1 MARRMLSSVAQQA
14 KDLRQQLKAVFPL
27 CKFRVRSSNYSMGS
41 SIRVSWI
48 DGPMVSEVEAIASGY
63 ESIRRDEGSGEI
75 LSGGNRYVH
84 CERRFS
90 IAVFESAVMTVCR
103 DWGVEPVPT
112 VVCGQSEFSSPHI
125 PHGANPQR
133 VGGGVKDLQWLVMD
147 YLAERSFYPVQKG
160 DEESDRV
167 GAAAPEEHRGG
178 SGGSDRG
185 GAGEAEVSV
194 LKSGSPWNAA
204 APHATA
210 ADLQAVEVVENHA
223 KDGFELFFPGKP
235 DPATRQ
241 LLRAC
246 GFRPSK
252 KKSGQRSGQWFWYA
266 KRTEGTTEF
275 VLGLTG

>member
-48 DGPMVSEVEAIASGY
+48 DGPTVSEVDEIAGGY

-90 IAVFESAVMTVCR
+90 IAVFEAAVMTVCR

-112 VVCGQSEFSSPHI
+112 VVCGPSEFSSPHI
-125 PHGANPQR
+125 PHEANPQR

-147 YLAERSFYPVQKG
+147 YLAEQSFYPVQEV
-160 DEESDRV
+160 DEESDRC
-167 GAAAPEEHRGG
+167 GG
-178 SGGSDRG
+178 SGG
-185 GAGEAEVSV
+185 AGKAEGSV
-194 LKSGSPWNAA
+194 LKPGSPWNAA

-210 ADLQAVEVVENHA
+210 ADLQTVEVVENHA
-223 KDGFELFFPGKP
+223 KNGFELFFPGKP

-252 KKSGQRSGQWFWYA
+252 KKSGDRYGRWFWYA
-266 KRTEGTTEF
+266 KRTQGTTEF

>member
-48 DGPMVSEVEAIASGY
+48 DGPMVSEVEAIANRY

-90 IAVFESAVMTVCR
+90 IAVFEAAVMTVCR
-103 DWGVEPVPT
+103 DWGVEPVPP
-112 VVCGQSEFSSPHI
+112 VVCGPSEFSSPHI
-125 PHGANPQR
+125 PHEANPQR

-147 YLAERSFYPVQKG
+147 YLAEQSFYPVQKVN
-160 DEESDRV
+160 EECD
-167 GAAAPEEHRGG
+167 RGG

-194 LKSGSPWNAA
+194 LKPGSPWNAA

-223 KDGFELFFPGKP
+223 KNGFELFFPGKP

-252 KKSGQRSGQWFWYA
+252 KKSGNRSGQWFWYA

>member
-1 MARRMLSSVAQQA
+1 M
-14 KDLRQQLKAVFPL
+14 D
-27 CKFRVRSSNYSMGS
+27 
-41 SIRVSWI
+41 
-48 DGPMVSEVEAIASGY
+48 AIAGGY

-84 CERRFS
+84 CERQFS
-90 IAVFESAVMTVCR
+90 IAVFEAAVTTVCR

-112 VVCGQSEFSSPHI
+112 VVCGQSEFASPHI
-125 PHGANPQR
+125 PHETNPQG

-147 YLAERSFYPVQKG
+147 YLAEQSFYPVQEV
-160 DEESDRV
+160 DEE
-167 GAAAPEEHRGG
+167 G
-178 SGGSDRG
+178 DRG
-185 GAGEAEVSV
+185 GVGEAEESV
-194 LKSGSPWNAA
+194 LKPGSPWNAA

-223 KDGFELFFPGKP
+223 KNGFELFFPGKP

-252 KKSGQRSGQWFWYA
+252 KKSGDRYGQWFWYA

>member
-41 SIRVSWI
+41 SIRVSWM
-48 DGPMVSEVEAIASGY
+48 DGPMVSEVDAIAGGY

-90 IAVFESAVMTVCR
+90 IAVFEAAVMTVCR

-125 PHGANPQR
+125 PHEANPQR

-147 YLAERSFYPVQKG
+147 YLAEQSFYPVQEKV
-160 DEESDRV
+160 DE
-167 GAAAPEEHRGG
+167 
-178 SGGSDRG
+178 
-185 GAGEAEVSV
+185 V
-194 LKSGSPWNAA
+194 LAI
-204 APHATA
+204 
-210 ADLQAVEVVENHA
+210 AVAVV
-223 KDGFELFFPGKP
+223 LV
-235 DPATRQ
+235 R
-241 LLRAC
+241 R
-246 GFRPSK
+246 
-252 KKSGQRSGQWFWYA
+252 RS
-266 KRTEGTTEF
+266 
-275 VLGLTG
+275 LS

>member
-1 MARRMLSSVAQQA
+1 MRRI
-14 KDLRQQLKAVFPL
+14 LK
-27 CKFRVRSSNYSMGS
+27 
-41 SIRVSWI
+41 
-48 DGPMVSEVEAIASGY
+48 
-63 ESIRRDEGSGEI
+63 
-75 LSGGNRYVH
+75 
-84 CERRFS
+84 
-90 IAVFESAVMTVCR
+90 
-103 DWGVEPVPT
+103 
-112 VVCGQSEFSSPHI
+112 
-125 PHGANPQR
+125 R

-147 YLAERSFYPVQKG
+147 YLAEQSFYPGQEV
-160 DEESDRV
+160 DEV
-167 GAAAPEEHRGG
+167 
-178 SGGSDRG
+178 SDRG
-185 GAGEAEVSV
+185 GVGEAEVSV
-194 LKSGSPWNAA
+194 LKPGSPWNAA

-223 KDGFELFFPGKP
+223 KNGFELFFPGKP

>member
-1 MARRMLSSVAQQA
+1 M
-14 KDLRQQLKAVFPL
+14 D
-27 CKFRVRSSNYSMGS
+27 
-41 SIRVSWI
+41 
-48 DGPMVSEVEAIASGY
+48 AIAGGY

-84 CERRFS
+84 CERQFS
-90 IAVFESAVMTVCR
+90 IAVFEAAVTTVCR

-112 VVCGQSEFSSPHI
+112 VVCGQSEFASPHI
-125 PHGANPQR
+125 PHETNPQG

-147 YLAERSFYPVQKG
+147 YLAEQSFYPVQEV
-160 DEESDRV
+160 DEEGDRGGV
-167 GAAAPEEHRGG
+167 GEAEESVLKPGSPWNAAAPLQEVDEEG
-178 SGGSDRG
+178 DRG
-185 GAGEAEVSV
+185 GVGEAEESV
-194 LKSGSPWNAA
+194 LKPGSPWNAA

-223 KDGFELFFPGKP
+223 KNGFELFFPGKP

-252 KKSGQRSGQWFWYA
+252 KKSGDRYGQWFWYA

>member
-1 MARRMLSSVAQQA
+1 LLQKMRIKHR
-14 KDLRQQLKAVFPL
+14 
-27 CKFRVRSSNYSMGS
+27 
-41 SIRVSWI
+41 
-48 DGPMVSEVEAIASGY
+48 
-63 ESIRRDEGSGEI
+63 
-75 LSGGNRYVH
+75 GNRYVH

-90 IAVFESAVMTVCR
+90 IAVFEAAVMTVCR
-103 DWGVEPVPT
+103 DWGVEPVPP
-112 VVCGQSEFSSPHI
+112 VVCGQSEFASPHI
-125 PHGANPQR
+125 PHKANPQR

-147 YLAERSFYPVQKG
+147 YLAEQSFYPGQEV
-160 DEESDRV
+160 DEV
-167 GAAAPEEHRGG
+167 
-178 SGGSDRG
+178 SDRG
-185 GAGEAEVSV
+185 GVGEAEESV
-194 LKSGSPWNAA
+194 LKPGSPWNAS

-223 KDGFELFFPGKP
+223 KNGFELFFPGKP

-246 GFRPSK
+246 GFRPGK

>member
-41 SIRVSWI
+41 SIRVSWM

-63 ESIRRDEGSGEI
+63 ESIRRDEGSGDI

-90 IAVFESAVMTVCR
+90 ITVFEAAVRTVCR

-112 VVCGQSEFSSPHI
+112 VVCGPSEFSSPHI
-125 PHGANPQR
+125 PHGANPQG

-147 YLAERSFYPVQKG
+147 YLAERSFYPVQEV
-160 DEESDRV
+160 DEVRDCD
-167 GAAAPEEHRGG
+167 RGG
-178 SGGSDRG
+178 G
-185 GAGEAEVSV
+185 GAGEAEGSV
-194 LKSGSPWNAA
+194 LKPGSPWNAA

-223 KDGFELFFPGKP
+223 KNGFELLFPGKP

-252 KKSGQRSGQWFWYA
+252 KKSGLRSGQWFWYA

-275 VLGLTG
+275 VAGITG

>member
-48 DGPMVSEVEAIASGY
+48 DGPMVSEVEAIANRY

-90 IAVFESAVMTVCR
+90 IAVFEAAVMTVCR
-103 DWGVEPVPT
+103 DWGVEPIPP
-112 VVCGQSEFSSPHI
+112 VVCGPSEFSSPHI
-125 PHGANPQR
+125 PHEANPQG

-147 YLAERSFYPVQKG
+147 YLAEQSFYPGQEV
-160 DEESDRV
+160 DEESDR
-167 GAAAPEEHRGG
+167 G
-178 SGGSDRG
+178 SG

-194 LKSGSPWNAA
+194 LKPGSPWNAA
-204 APHATA
+204 APYATA

-241 LLRAC
+241 LLLAC

-266 KRTEGTTEF
+266 KRTQGTTEF
-275 VLGLTG
+275 VAGITG

>member
-1 MARRMLSSVAQQA
+1 MLSSVAQQA
-14 KDLRQQLKAVFPL
+14 KDLRRQLKAVFPL

-48 DGPMVSEVEAIASGY
+48 DGPTVAEVDAIASGY

-90 IAVFESAVMTVCR
+90 IAVFEAAVMTVCR

-112 VVCGQSEFSSPHI
+112 VVCGPSEFSSPHI
-125 PHGANPQR
+125 PHEANPQR

-147 YLAERSFYPVQKG
+147 YLAERSFYPVQEVDDEG
-160 DEESDRV
+160 DRD
-167 GAAAPEEHRGG
+167 RGG
-178 SGGSDRG
+178 SALEGNSDRG
-185 GAGEAEVSV
+185 GAGAGEAEVSV
-194 LKSGSPWNAA
+194 LKPGSPWNAS

-223 KDGFELFFPGKP
+223 KNGFELFFPGKP

-252 KKSGQRSGQWFWYA
+252 KKSSQRSGQWFWYA

-275 VLGLTG
+275 VAGITG

>member
-1 MARRMLSSVAQQA
+1 
-14 KDLRQQLKAVFPL
+14 
-27 CKFRVRSSNYSMGS
+27 
-41 SIRVSWI
+41 
-48 DGPMVSEVEAIASGY
+48 
-63 ESIRRDEGSGEI
+63 
-75 LSGGNRYVH
+75 
-84 CERRFS
+84 
-90 IAVFESAVMTVCR
+90 
-103 DWGVEPVPT
+103 VEPVPT
-112 VVCGQSEFSSPHI
+112 VVCGPSEFSSPHI
-125 PHGANPQR
+125 PHEANPQR

-147 YLAERSFYPVQKG
+147 YLAERSFYPVQEV
-160 DEESDRV
+160 DEESV
-167 GAAAPEEHRGG
+167 GAAAPEEASQWQALEGN
-178 SGGSDRG
+178 SDRG

-194 LKSGSPWNAA
+194 LKPGSPWNAA

-223 KDGFELFFPGKP
+223 KNGFELFFPGKP

-266 KRTEGTTEF
+266 KQTPGTTEF